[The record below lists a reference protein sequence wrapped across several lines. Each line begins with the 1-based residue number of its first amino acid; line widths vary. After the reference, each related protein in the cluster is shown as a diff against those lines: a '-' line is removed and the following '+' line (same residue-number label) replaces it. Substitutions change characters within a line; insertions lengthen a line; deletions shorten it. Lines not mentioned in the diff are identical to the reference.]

1 MYWFFIDSFHLEFF
15 SAFVQVEAGDVIV
28 KVNGIDVHRYTTK
41 EGIFFLQSNNF
52 YCALYDGLIENI
64 FLGCF

>member
-1 MYWFFIDSFHLEFF
+1 MYWFFINSFHLEFF

-41 EGIFFLQSNNF
+41 EGIFSAIKQFL
-52 YCALYDGLIENI
+52 LRII
-64 FLGCF
+64 